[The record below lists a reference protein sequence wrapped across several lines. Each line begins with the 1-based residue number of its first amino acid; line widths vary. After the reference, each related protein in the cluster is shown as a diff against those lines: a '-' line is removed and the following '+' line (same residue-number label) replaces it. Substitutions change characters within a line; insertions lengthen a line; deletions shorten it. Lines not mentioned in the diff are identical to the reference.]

1 MLVLHIFTLIHVVVT
16 IIALKQ
22 VLVLIPET
30 YESDIHMARRMKG
43 DDRIKVVNQLT

>member
-1 MLVLHIFTLIHVVVT
+1 MLVLHIFTLIRVVLT

-30 YESDIHMARRMKG
+30 YESDIGMARGNEGR
-43 DDRIKVVNQLT
+43 